1 MVRTSSFHD
10 EKMGSSPVGG
20 KSTNYDNS
28 KTNNIVFARN
38 LSVNNDFNA
47 ITFYKLFGDG

>member
-20 KSTNYDNS
+20 KIINYDNTQ
-28 KTNNIVFARN
+28 TNDIIFTRN
-38 LSVNNDFNA
+38 LPINNDFDA
-47 ITFYKLFGDG
+47 ITLYKLFGDG